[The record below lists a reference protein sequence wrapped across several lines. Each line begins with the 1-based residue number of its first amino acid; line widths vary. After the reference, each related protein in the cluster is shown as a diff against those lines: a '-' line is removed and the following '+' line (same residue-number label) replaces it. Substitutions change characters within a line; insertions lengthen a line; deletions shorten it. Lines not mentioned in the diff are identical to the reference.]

1 MHTIWSANRS
11 SLFAS
16 VFRTR
21 AQTLTFWRPVIL
33 ETVCKYFGDPFSRSL
48 LCSLAVHGLR
58 ETIAL
63 SGEDHNMGVM
73 DQPVNKRG
81 GNQVVA
87 TTMRKDGT
95 FILSVSIFPSIIRS
109 KNQFLS
115 AVIGTTYTPSS
126 RL

>member
-63 SGEDHNMGVM
+63 SGEDHNMGVV
-73 DQPVNKRG
+73 DQSVNERG
-81 GNQVVA
+81 GKPVVA
-87 TTMRKDGT
+87 KDGVP
-95 FILSVSIFPSIIRS
+95 LRELQIRRS
-109 KNQFLS
+109 NETL
-115 AVIGTTYTPSS
+115 I
-126 RL
+126 